1 MADPGRSPV
10 LAAERMRDHWW
21 WRPGWRP
28 GRRLYTWHLTFEEQ
42 DELHQLAAAYQARLA
57 GLPSLDPV
65 PLRWL
70 HLTLQGIGFTDEV
83 TEAEL
88 DRMRLAA
95 GERLARLGPLRLRF
109 GPVTILAESVTL
121 TPSPAGPVR
130 AVHAAVRAAI
140 AAVWSQDRVP
150 PEPPERFW
158 PHVSIAY
165 SNRDGE
171 AAAVAERLGRVRPA
185 SIGATVRAASL
196 IAIHRDSG
204 MYRWDTL
211 ASVPLGRPR

>member
-1 MADPGRSPV
+1 V

-140 AAVWSQDRVP
+140 AAVGARI
-150 PEPPERFW
+150 
-158 PHVSIAY
+158 VSRPSRPSA
-165 SNRDGE
+165 SGRTSRSPTATGTARRLRSPNGS
-171 AAAVAERLGRVRPA
+171 VA
-185 SIGATVRAASL
+185 S
-196 IAIHRDSG
+196 
-204 MYRWDTL
+204 
-211 ASVPLGRPR
+211 GRPRGVGSARSTPVNAGGLPPSRRCPPTRRMPGIRGRRPARGDC